1 MKPSRHWLWLLAL
14 IPIGFGFAR
23 LRFDVE
29 VLNLLPDELPVVQG
43 LKLYQQSFSNA
54 RELILTI
61 GGAEPDKAEAA
72 ARAVAQILRAETNL
86 VSSVL
91 WQPGWMERPDEAA
104 ELIAYLWFN
113 QPPEIF
119 GELTNRLVGTNLL
132 ATLAE
137 AQEQL
142 ATSMSPME
150 MARRGYDPFNLM
162 KLPESLTAGFSS
174 FGEGQEMFASSDGA
188 FRIVFVEAKPDLTTY
203 RACTEWFEAVRAKMN
218 SSLKRGEIPEDI
230 VLGYTGRPAFVSE
243 IAGGMQ
249 HDMTYSILLTSII
262 IAILFWL
269 AHRRLAPMLLLLGF

>member
-61 GGAEPDKAEAA
+61 RGAEPDKAEAA

-104 ELIAYLWFN
+104 ELIAS
-113 QPPEIF
+113 
-119 GELTNRLVGTNLL
+119 
-132 ATLAE
+132 
-137 AQEQL
+137 
-142 ATSMSPME
+142 TSL
-150 MARRGYDPFNLM
+150 RKFL
-162 KLPESLTAGFSS
+162 ES
-174 FGEGQEMFASSDGA
+174 
-188 FRIVFVEAKPDLTTY
+188 
-203 RACTEWFEAVRAKMN
+203 
-218 SSLKRGEIPEDI
+218 
-230 VLGYTGRPAFVSE
+230 
-243 IAGGMQ
+243 
-249 HDMTYSILLTSII
+249 
-262 IAILFWL
+262 
-269 AHRRLAPMLLLLGF
+269 